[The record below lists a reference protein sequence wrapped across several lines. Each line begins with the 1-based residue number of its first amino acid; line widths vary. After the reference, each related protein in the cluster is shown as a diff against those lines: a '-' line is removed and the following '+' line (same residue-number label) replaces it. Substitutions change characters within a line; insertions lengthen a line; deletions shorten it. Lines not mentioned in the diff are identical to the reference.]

1 MYSRCPANT
10 NATPLKTAWGTTS
23 LKTSS
28 CVCFLV
34 KQDVVELLE
43 KRVKSRFSHRQINL
57 FCDYSFED
65 YVEAFKSFLS
75 LPAGFSDREYRQKW
89 ERQIEVWN
97 HNLCLMQY
105 THLCFVYW
113 SHGAWLSPFPV
124 APSVCLSPSLY
135 QCLSPSLCLCVDLLF
150 TYAGAVTECKG

>member
-1 MYSRCPANT
+1 MQVLVYSRCPANT

-28 CVCFLV
+28 CVCFLA

-89 ERQIEVWN
+89 ERQIEVRN
-97 HNLCLMQY
+97 HILCLMQY
-105 THLCFVYW
+105 THLCFVCQW
-113 SHGAWLSPFPV
+113 CLALSLPCRSTCMSLSIV
-124 APSVCLSPSLY
+124 VSVSVSLTLSVC
-135 QCLSPSLCLCVDLLF
+135 
-150 TYAGAVTECKG
+150 